1 MKRYI
6 LFIATLA
13 FSLIGCKQNKPES
26 KPSLTTDELLQLM
39 GGELFEIT
47 VPDSIQED
55 QHAGLAIRC
64 SDGSIKPMG
73 SSTGWL
79 PGEVVKFVCFT
90 NDENRYKYSYLRE
103 KADGRGS
110 MMLPEHRGMNTIN
123 TKRTGLV
130 EGEMLM
136 RFSKD
141 AVIVGGDLPEGDD
154 FDIIFHVQK
163 KNK

>member
-26 KPSLTTDELLQLM
+26 KPSLTNEELLQLM
-39 GGELFEIT
+39 GGTLFEIT
-47 VPDSIQED
+47 VPDSIKAGQY
-55 QHAGLAIRC
+55 AGLAIRY
-64 SDGSIKPMG
+64 SDGTIKPMS
-73 SSTGWL
+73 SSTGWVA
-79 PGEVVKFVCFT
+79 GEVVKYVCFSE
-90 NDENRYKYSYLRE
+90 DRFKYSYIS
-103 KADGRGS
+103 KNAGGRGS
-110 MMLPEHRGMNTIN
+110 QKLSEHSGINTIN

-141 AVIVGGDLPEGDD
+141 DVIVGSDRPEGDD
-154 FDIIFHVQK
+154 FDIIFHVQ
-163 KNK
+163 NKAQ